1 MLENLWASCT
11 FNYDFLPSVFFSI
24 PLSLLTSAAFL
35 SIPPDIAQT
44 NVLALGPEFID
55 HQLSQSVCNVKD
67 KG

>member
-11 FNYDFLPSVFFSI
+11 FIYDFLLSVFFSI
-24 PLSLLTSAAFL
+24 SLSL
-35 SIPPDIAQT
+35 IPFAPFWSNPPEVAQT
-44 NVLALGPEFID
+44 NVLALGPECID